1 MRLALK
7 LLAHPLDLV
16 RLRRA
21 VRGRGRSHPG
31 FPAMVAGVAEE
42 LAPFTRRGVDAA
54 AVDRQWTEL
63 EGWDGEHAAR
73 LVVRGGRVRAVARRA
88 DHERVRWMGWA
99 LERLARWFRLADLDL
114 LFYFG
119 DHVDRDAAHAPVLC
133 FCRRRQR
140 VGQVLIPD
148 FEILRGH
155 EGLDRSVD
163 RATRRLAWEARA
175 PRAFWRGVTT
185 GGRFDRPGWEAIP
198 RARLVAASRAQP
210 ELVDARFT
218 RFVQGAEAN
227 AALADSGWRSDEIS
241 PAESVRFRYL
251 VDVDGNS
258 SSWSRLRWL
267 LRSGSLV
274 LKQSSDFV
282 QWYYRWLEPR
292 RDYLPIA
299 HDLADLAVTVAWARA
314 HDAAARAIAQAGQ
327 RFAHE
332 RLGRAEAFLY
342 LLAVLEGV
350 AALYP
355 PPAPAISS
363 PRPLTEPR
371 MSVGKEYLKQIH
383 EALAAFEDAIVK
395 RENRGMLEGQ
405 TSLQQDVDT
414 ARERLVEVVVG
425 IVTKDRL
432 AR

>member
-7 LLAHPLDLV
+7 LLAHPLDLA
-16 RLRRA
+16 RLRRG
-21 VRGRGRSHPG
+21 VRCSGRAHPDY
-31 FPAMVAGVAEE
+31 PAMRAAVALE
-42 LAPFTRRGVDAA
+42 LAPFAGRRAE
-54 AVDRQWTEL
+54 VDRQWAEL

-73 LVVRGGRVRAVARRA
+73 LVVRGGRVRARARRE
-88 DHERVRWMGWA
+88 DHERVRWMAWA
-99 LERLARWFRLADLDL
+99 IERLARWFALPDLDL
-114 LFYFG
+114 LLYFG
-119 DHVDRDAAHAPVLC
+119 DHIDRDPEHAPVLC

-163 RATRRLAWEARA
+163 RAARRVPWQARV

-185 GGRFDRPGWEAIP
+185 GGRFDEPGWEAIP

-218 RFVQGAEAN
+218 RFVQGAESN
-227 AALADSGWRSDEIS
+227 PTLQGTGWRSPEVS

-251 VDVDGNS
+251 VDVDGNG

-282 QWYYRWLEPR
+282 QWYYPWLESGRHYVPV
-292 RDYLPIA
+292 A
-299 HDLADLAVTVAWARA
+299 HDLADLAATIEWARA
-314 HDAAARAIAQAGQ
+314 HDAVARAIGEEGQ
-327 RFAHE
+327 RFARRH
-332 RLGRAEAFLY
+332 LGRAEAFLY

-350 AALYP
+350 AAG
-355 PPAPAISS
+355 
-363 PRPLTEPR
+363 RP
-371 MSVGKEYLKQIH
+371 
-383 EALAAFEDAIVK
+383 
-395 RENRGMLEGQ
+395 
-405 TSLQQDVDT
+405 
-414 ARERLVEVVVG
+414 
-425 IVTKDRL
+425 
-432 AR
+432 